1 MRNNNKQNYLLIE
14 LHDMKK
20 IMIVLVLMMGLGTY
34 AQNNAKAV
42 ALLKKL
48 SANLNGY
55 DNIYAEF
62 KYKLTNK
69 SAGVKQETKGKV
81 TIKGDKFHAE
91 YMGIDDIY
99 DGVKRYQIIHE
110 NEEVNIAKHKDDD
123 DFTPNKIFSFY
134 KKGYRQ
140 LLDIKQK
147 IRGRIIQYVKLIPN
161 DSNSSENYILLG
173 IDIKSMHIYN
183 VIIKE
188 KDGSTITLEIT
199 KFLTNQV
206 LPGKMFTFSKE
217 KYPNY
222 YINEED

>member
-1 MRNNNKQNYLLIE
+1 MMKKLLII
-14 LHDMKK
+14 L
-20 IMIVLVLMMGLGTY
+20 LVFAGLTTQ
-34 AQNNAKAV
+34 AQNDAKAV
-42 ALLKKL
+42 SLLNKL
-48 SANLNGY
+48 STQLNSY
-55 DNIYAEF
+55 KNIYAEF
-62 KYKLTNK
+62 KYNLTNK
-69 SAGVKQETKGKV
+69 KAGVTQNTKGKV
-81 TIKGDKFHAE
+81 TIEGDKFHAI

-110 NEEVNIAKHKDDD
+110 NEEVNITKHKDAD

-140 LLDIKQK
+140 KMDIKQK
-147 IRGRIIQYVKLIPN
+147 IKGRTIQYVKLIPM
-161 DSNSSENYILLG
+161 DSSSSENYILLG
-173 IDIKSMHIYN
+173 IDLKTYHIYN

-217 KYPNY
+217 KYPDY
-222 YINEED
+222 YINDLD